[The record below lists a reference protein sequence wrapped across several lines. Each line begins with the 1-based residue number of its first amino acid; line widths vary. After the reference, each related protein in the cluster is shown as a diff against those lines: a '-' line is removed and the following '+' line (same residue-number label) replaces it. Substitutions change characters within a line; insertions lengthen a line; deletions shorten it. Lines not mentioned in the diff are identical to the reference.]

1 MTSTPMPTSDDL
13 QSAVVKSL
21 QSNGGRA
28 TNAEILQWTVENL
41 GITQAQ
47 LEIMRSGNRTEIE
60 YRLAW
65 ARTRASKLGL
75 IHRSGPSTWSLGA
88 AK

>member
-1 MTSTPMPTSDDL
+1 MTSTPMPTSDEL
-13 QSAVVKSL
+13 QNAVVKSL

-28 TNAEILQWTVENL
+28 TNAEILHWTVENL
-41 GITQAQ
+41 GISQAQ
-47 LEIMRSGNRTEIE
+47 MEIMRSGNRTEIE

-88 AK
+88 TQ